1 MIDYFLW
8 TIIIIGTLDL
18 LFTIYSNNDNSEKVI
33 VIINNSDKFESQKF
47 RTLSITESDENDYYL
62 NNVEDIS
69 PIEFDLD
76 EIKDC
81 YYLLNE
87 FNSCL
92 SVVKNE
98 INNEC
103 QQILNEK
110 IYEFEKCDL
119 IYSSL
124 SLGNI
129 QKEFDELIENEED
142 FRINEE
148 IFELVKA
155 YDKNE
160 DQLEEIDNEEIKN
173 KKEAM
178 FEEIINESSILKNDK
193 DCVEY
198 ELSENDNNLIRC
210 VKYE

>member
-1 MIDYFLW
+1 M
-8 TIIIIGTLDL
+8 
-18 LFTIYSNNDNSEKVI
+18 
-33 VIINNSDKFESQKF
+33 
-47 RTLSITESDENDYYL
+47 

-103 QQILNEK
+103 QKILNEK

-119 IYSSL
+119 IYSSI

-142 FRINEE
+142 IRINED

-155 YDKNE
+155 YEKNE

-198 ELSENDNNLIRC
+198 ELSENDNNLIKC